1 MNSRALHRL
10 LTVTLAAVSGL
21 TLRAQPPTALSI
33 QEVSYFYDQPYLLD
47 FNFALRD
54 QNDKALILD
63 PAQISVVCREDGTP
77 ISASETGFRLLAAA
91 NKQLKC
97 FLVLD
102 YTLSMADPAVNGDSD
117 GDGLSDAIETMEAAA
132 KTLIGTLNADAQVGL
147 YEFHREDAAH
157 PPQKVS
163 DLTVDKAALTNHI
176 DRIWTDYVQWFPAA
190 TRVWDAVYAAVQEYP
205 TSRVVDEQRV
215 VVFLSDGR
223 DESSTRR
230 PNDVISA
237 AQDRG
242 VKVYP
247 IGFGDELTPA
257 PLQSIASSTGGR
269 YYAALT
275 IPQLAERFQQL
286 TDDLRGNYVLRWA
299 TLKRTGS
306 FTPSFSLTYLGLT
319 ATHFGQSYYPGSY
332 AGDVLQG
339 RLVFDAAL
347 DEGEATVGLRAY
359 YVPRFITRLRFQYA
373 TDKPLTVQRV
383 PVAEGGIV
391 PDTWLFEHNASER
404 WIELRSPN
412 PQNIFTALPYAIQG
426 KLLRFSLPGVSDL
439 RYCFSEFA
447 VDNAIYGTG
456 GQTLAILNGSLVSSK
471 SQMIS
476 FEPLRNRFLG
486 ESPFLLEAAATSGLP
501 VAFRVV
507 SGPATVNGA
516 SVTLTGAGTVTIR
529 AEQPGNE
536 VWAPAWREQSF
547 QVADKMGQMIS
558 FSPITDRYLDDVFF
572 LQATATSGLPVSFRV
587 IEGAWRVTVTA
598 DQVTCDSVGR
608 ITIRAEQ
615 AGNGQ
620 WHPAEPVERSFSIT
634 KRPQL
639 ISFEPLPDRWVGEP
653 DFPIIAIA
661 SSGLSVSTTVVSG
674 PATYSSLKQT
684 MHLTGTGKVTVRA
697 TQGGNW
703 RWDPATP
710 VEQQFNVVT
719 DLPYQTPP
727 VWLARFGI
735 TNDMIR
741 AELLDIDGDGSPMWH
756 EYRAGTNPTNAASV
770 LALTGPTWQAGGW
783 QVAFPSQNY
792 RQYRIDTS
800 EDLTTW
806 TPWQT
811 DVEGDGKLLS
821 YVDPATG
828 LQRFYR
834 LVNTGFGEPDPPAGM
849 VWIRPGTF
857 TMGSPASEL
866 DRDSDEGPQTVVTI
880 SRGFF
885 LGKYEVT
892 QREYL
897 AVMGNNPS
905 YFTGDLNR
913 PVERVSWGDAV
924 AYCEKL
930 TQQERAAGRLP
941 EGYEYR
947 LPTEAQWEYACRAG
961 TTTATAFGN
970 SLSSVQANFDGDYPY
985 NGGAKGPDLGRT
997 TKVGSYSP
1005 NAWGFY
1011 DLHGNVNEWCADW
1024 YSDSY
1029 PGSNVTDPHGPTSG
1043 EGRLYRGGRWSYA
1056 GQYCRS
1062 AFRGGVDPS
1071 DTYNGLGFRAALV
1084 AVP

>member
-1 MNSRALHRL
+1 MNFHALPRL
-10 LTVTLAAVSGL
+10 LPALLATVLGL
-21 TLRAQPPTALSI
+21 GLHAQAPTALSI
-33 QEVSYFYDQPYLLD
+33 QDVSHFYDQPYLLD

-63 PAQISVVCREDGTP
+63 PSQITVVCREDGTP

-102 YTLSMADPAVNGDSD
+102 YTLSMADPAANGDSD
-117 GDGLSDAIETMEAAA
+117 GDGLSDALETMEAAA
-132 KTLIGTLNADAQVGL
+132 KTLIGTLNPDAQVGL

-190 TRVWDAVYAAVQEYP
+190 TRVWDAVYAAIQEYP

-257 PLQSIASSTGGR
+257 PLQNIAGSTGGR
-269 YYAALT
+269 YYPALT

-306 FTPSFSLTYLGLT
+306 FTPSFSLTYQGLT
-319 ATHFGQSYYPGSY
+319 ATHSGQRYYPGSY

-359 YVPRFITRLRFQYA
+359 YIPRFITRLRFQYA
-373 TDKPLTVQRV
+373 SDKPLTVQRV
-383 PVAEGGIV
+383 PLAEGGIV
-391 PDTWLFEHNASER
+391 PDTWLFEHNATEH

-412 PQNIFTALPYAIQG
+412 PQNIFTALPYATQG
-426 KLLRFSLPGVSDL
+426 RLLRFVLTGVADL
-439 RYCFSEFA
+439 TTCFSNFS
-447 VDNAIYGTG
+447 VDNTLYTAG
-456 GQTLAILNGSLVSSK
+456 GQTFVILNTALVGRLG
-471 SQMIS
+471 QTIT
-476 FEPLRNRFLG
+476 FAPLADRLLSM
-486 ESPFLLEAAATSGLP
+486 SPFTVSATASSGLP
-501 VAFRVV
+501 VTFRIV
-507 SGPATVNGA
+507 SGPATLSGT
-516 SVTLTGAGTVTIR
+516 SVTLTGTG
-529 AEQPGNE
+529 
-536 VWAPAWREQSF
+536 
-547 QVADKMGQMIS
+547 
-558 FSPITDRYLDDVFF
+558 
-572 LQATATSGLPVSFRV
+572 RV
-587 IEGAWRVTVTA
+587 
-598 DQVTCDSVGR
+598 
-608 ITIRAEQ
+608 TIRAEQ
-615 AGNGQ
+615 AGNDTYS
-620 WHPAEPVERSFSIT
+620 AAAVE
-634 KRPQL
+634 Q
-639 ISFEPLPDRWVGEP
+639 SFEVIDRLPHGTPLD
-653 DFPIIAIA
+653 
-661 SSGLSVSTTVVSG
+661 
-674 PATYSSLKQT
+674 
-684 MHLTGTGKVTVRA
+684 
-697 TQGGNW
+697 
-703 RWDPATP
+703 
-710 VEQQFNVVT
+710 
-719 DLPYQTPP
+719 
-727 VWLARFGI
+727 WLARYGLTSDLI
-735 TNDMIR
+735 Q
-741 AELLDIDGDGSPMWH
+741 AELLDPDGDGSPMWH

-770 LALTGPTWQAGGW
+770 LALSLPDWQAGGW
-783 QVAFPSQNY
+783 QIAFPSQNY
-792 RQYRIDTS
+792 RKYRIDTS
-800 EDLTTW
+800 EDLSTW

-811 DVEGDGKLLS
+811 EVPGDGQLLS
-821 YVDPATG
+821 YVDPITG
-828 LQRFYR
+828 PQRFYR
-834 LVNTGFGEPDPPAGM
+834 VVQTQINEPPPGM
-849 VWIRPGTF
+849 VWIPPGTF
-857 TMGSPASEL
+857 LMGSPASEPA
-866 DRDSDEGPQTVVTI
+866 RWSDEGPQTVVTL
-880 SRGFF
+880 SRGFW

-905 YFTGDLNR
+905 YFTGDLDR
-913 PVERVSWGDAV
+913 PVEQVSWHDAV

-970 SLSSVQANFDGDYPY
+970 SLSSTQANFDGNYPY
-985 NGGAKGPDLGRT
+985 NGGAVGPYLGRT
-997 TKVGSYSP
+997 TKVGSYLP
-1005 NAWGFY
+1005 NAWGLY
-1011 DLHGNVNEWCADW
+1011 DMHGNVWEWCADW

-1029 PGSNVTDPHGPTSG
+1029 PGGAVTDPRGPISG
-1043 EGRLYRGGRWSYA
+1043 SIRVNRGGGWYYFGRD
-1056 GQYCRS
+1056 CRS
-1062 AFRGGVDPS
+1062 AVRDRGHPS
-1071 DTYNGLGFRAALV
+1071 VTSHRLGFRAALV
-1084 AVP
+1084 PVP